1 MRFSLTVGVMIVAIS
16 ASGLAQQSNTFK
28 VKHSTPEKAPKS
40 LPLARTPSLGT
51 ASAATSKDLQSV
63 ERQSAKSGAPSRS
76 AGAKKTTP
84 ATKLKT
90 VKDKPNAPINFGE
103 TGGGKKM
110 GMVNQGANPYKGRLK
125 QKRAQ

>member
-16 ASGLAQQSNTFK
+16 ASGLAQQNNTFK

-40 LPLARTPSLGT
+40 VPLAKTPSAGT

-63 ERQSAKSGAPSRS
+63 ERQAAKPAAPSRS
-76 AGAKKTTP
+76 AGAKTAAP
-84 ATKLKT
+84 TKLKT

-103 TGGGKKM
+103 TGGGKK
-110 GMVNQGANPYKGRLK
+110 
-125 QKRAQ
+125 